1 MKKLT
6 IFLVFLLFCSTIFAQ
21 TYFDVTP
28 GYGTLN
34 AAVTAHQG
42 NVIYRL
48 QAGQWYGLN
57 GQIEN
62 NGFTLQIIG
71 TTPSAGQ
78 MPAEIQTATNADGTV
93 LTDMFSV
100 LGDVYMKDIFIVN
113 ADANN
118 TLGQGVFNVA
128 STTSVR
134 IVFDSLTVDPVG
146 SNHFIVFNPTPRPKL
161 FVTNSLLM
169 RHGTLAGANDWCLF
183 DLAGPT
189 NNGYD
194 TLYLENNTFVSTGT
208 HIAINRNNATDS
220 NNVVWINHNTFAFHK
235 FQLLIGF
242 HMNKYFITN
251 NLFFDFTCQPYN
263 IAWDA
268 YSPDGFGDYYQCN
281 AEQDTVSSDTV
292 NGQLLSPRKMFVEF
306 NSEYVDPRI
315 ESYLSTWQWTHSV
328 NDTGKIIGD
337 VNPAY
342 LMRLFYPPDS
352 AKVNREAN
360 MFNSTAFPY
369 FKAGNYIKDVDPQWV
384 NPKMYTIQDSIVNW
398 DLPAMELNNWGFSP
412 TLVPAPASSGNWW
425 WCDDSVYNLGNP
437 VVWPRF
443 NGSYKNSTMLT
454 ASIEGLPLGDLNW
467 FPAQKAIWLQHQT
480 EIMNHILS
488 EDTSQINITGI
499 KQLSNNIPG
508 SFSLSQN
515 YPNPFNPSTE
525 IQYSIPKSGLVTLR
539 VYNMLGQE
547 IVTLVNQKQQAGSYT
562 VNFDASKLASGVYL
576 YRIQT
581 GDFSLT
587 KKMTLLK

>member
-1 MKKLT
+1 
-6 IFLVFLLFCSTIFAQ
+6 
-21 TYFDVTP
+21 
-28 GYGTLN
+28 
-34 AAVTAHQG
+34 
-42 NVIYRL
+42 
-48 QAGQWYGLN
+48 
-57 GQIEN
+57 
-62 NGFTLQIIG
+62 
-71 TTPSAGQ
+71 
-78 MPAEIQTATNADGTV
+78 
-93 LTDMFSV
+93 
-100 LGDVYMKDIFIVN
+100 
-113 ADANN
+113 
-118 TLGQGVFNVA
+118 
-128 STTSVR
+128 
-134 IVFDSLTVDPVG
+134 
-146 SNHFIVFNPTPRPKL
+146 
-161 FVTNSLLM
+161 
-169 RHGTLAGANDWCLF
+169 
-183 DLAGPT
+183 
-189 NNGYD
+189 
-194 TLYLENNTFVSTGT
+194 
-208 HIAINRNNATDS
+208 
-220 NNVVWINHNTFAFHK
+220 
-235 FQLLIGF
+235 
-242 HMNKYFITN
+242 
-251 NLFFDFTCQPYN
+251 
-263 IAWDA
+263 
-268 YSPDGFGDYYQCN
+268 
-281 AEQDTVSSDTV
+281 
-292 NGQLLSPRKMFVEF
+292 
-306 NSEYVDPRI
+306 
-315 ESYLSTWQWTHSV
+315 
-328 NDTGKIIGD
+328 
-337 VNPAY
+337 
-342 LMRLFYPPDS
+342 MRLFYPPDS